1 MKRFHLFTLACFAIA
16 TLLYALSWIPGAIGF
31 GILGAV
37 FEIVAWVSLFSDD
50 RKREE

>member
-1 MKRFHLFTLACFAIA
+1 MQRFHFFTLACFAIA
-16 TLLYALSWIPGAIGF
+16 TLLYALSWMPGAIGF